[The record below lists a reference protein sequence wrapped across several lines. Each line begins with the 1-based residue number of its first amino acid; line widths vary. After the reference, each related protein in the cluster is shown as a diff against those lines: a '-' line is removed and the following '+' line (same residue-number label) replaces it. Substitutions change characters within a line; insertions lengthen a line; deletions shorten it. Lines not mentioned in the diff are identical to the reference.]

1 MSAIPNAGPSSRS
14 NITARKRNVSI
25 PSTAAAKGST
35 NTRALKPIYVIRIRI
50 YRIIIFILTPRTR
63 RIRSTVVSALS
74 SPTKRKTM
82 QCLMVFQAPATVTD
96 ATRWS
101 RTTRWALSSPRWR
114 KETRYWAVPRATVIS
129 LRICARSTIPSTR
142 SRIRRA
148 TGACGCR
155 GTASRRPRCD
165 KRSWTRID
173 LSVRERVSLCFC
185 DRDTRMSVN
194 MQFCT

>member
-1 MSAIPNAGPSSRS
+1 MSATPNAEPSSRS

-25 PSTAAAKGST
+25 PSIAAAKGNT

-50 YRIIIFILTPRTR
+50 YRIIIFIPTPRTR
-63 RIRSTVVSALS
+63 RIRSMVVSALS
-74 SPTKRKTM
+74 NPTKRKTM

-101 RTTRWALSSPRWR
+101 RTTRLALSSPRWR
-114 KETRYWAVPRATVIS
+114 RETRYWAVLRATVIS
-129 LRICARSTIPSTR
+129 PRICARSMIPNTK

-148 TGACGCR
+148 TDACGCR

-165 KRSWTRID
+165 K
-173 LSVRERVSLCFC
+173 
-185 DRDTRMSVN
+185 
-194 MQFCT
+194 